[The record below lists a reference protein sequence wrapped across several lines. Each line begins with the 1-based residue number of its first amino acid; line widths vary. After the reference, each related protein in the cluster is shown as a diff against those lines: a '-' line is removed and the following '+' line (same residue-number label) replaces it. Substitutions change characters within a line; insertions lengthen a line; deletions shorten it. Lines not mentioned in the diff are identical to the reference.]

1 MATAFQAGLAEIL
14 EVDPDEI
21 VPALRLDRHGWDS
34 LAIIS
39 CVALIDE
46 CFGLLVSG
54 SAVAGCHTVADLDRL
69 YAREAVA

>member
-1 MATAFQAGLAEIL
+1 MATAFQEGLAEIL
-14 EVDPDEI
+14 EVEPAEI
-21 VPALRLDRHGWDS
+21 VPTLRLDRHGWDS

-54 SAVAGCHTVADLDRL
+54 SAVAQCRTVEDLERLSTRETVA
-69 YAREAVA
+69 